1 LLLGDVDEAGA
12 LTDVL
17 DARHPTS
24 HAVEDEAPAPS
35 DVDEVRVNAVRV
47 RSDEVGT
54 IVLTEIAADHEARK
68 LHNVRSSKTTTKVR
82 VNEARVRSDEVGTI
96 VLTEIATDHEA
107 RKLCNVITTKVRV
120 DEARVRSDEVGT
132 IVLTE
137 IATDHEARKLCNVI
151 PSHPTIHATI
161 RMTPK
166 LALLRPKEWTHGHPT
181 NC

>member
-1 LLLGDVDEAGA
+1 MLLGDVDEAGA

-107 RKLCNVITTKVRV
+107 RKLCNVI
-120 DEARVRSDEVGT
+120 
-132 IVLTE
+132 
-137 IATDHEARKLCNVI
+137 